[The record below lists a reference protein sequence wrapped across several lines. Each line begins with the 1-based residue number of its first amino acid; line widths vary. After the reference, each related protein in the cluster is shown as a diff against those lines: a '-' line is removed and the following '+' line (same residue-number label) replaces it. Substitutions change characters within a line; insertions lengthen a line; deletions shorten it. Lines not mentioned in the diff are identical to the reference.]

1 MSQWVIH
8 QLGRVV
14 WFDSLGE
21 VEFLMGLH
29 CSHLYNGKHQFSTFQ
44 VADEVK
50 SCTEK
55 GLYGKH
61 IGSILP
67 AKSTVFVLC
76 V

>member
-1 MSQWVIH
+1 
-8 QLGRVV
+8 
-14 WFDSLGE
+14 
-21 VEFLMGLH
+21 MGLH
-29 CSHLYNGKHQFSTFQ
+29 CSHMYNGKHQFSTFQ